1 MTTLGTLFPDEI
13 KSHIFPLLE
22 GILTSVNTDRVELF
36 TSFLALIA
44 LGGSVLYAVLA
55 RWPIASSEQGRSG
68 FAELRSDIVDE
79 VRRLSLWLAWVVA
92 AVATAGS
99 LYFSEVAN
107 YVPCQLCWY
116 QRIAM
121 YPLAGVLLVAA
132 VRKDWSAR
140 WYCLPML
147 IAGVGVSAYHYFIE
161 WKPAFGESACS
172 VGPACTD
179 IWFRRL
185 GFVTLAFMALSGF
198 IAILLLLFVQPN
210 RARQSSSS
218 ET

>member
-1 MTTLGTLFPDEI
+1 M
-13 KSHIFPLLE
+13 
-22 GILTSVNTDRVELF
+22 NTDRIELF
-36 TSFLALIA
+36 ASFLALIA
-44 LGGSVLYAVLA
+44 LGGSVLYSVMA
-55 RWPIASSEQGRSG
+55 RWPIGSSEQSRSG
-68 FAELRSDIVDE
+68 FSELRAELVHDF
-79 VRRLSLWLAWVVA
+79 RRLGLWLAWVVA

-132 VRKDWSAR
+132 VRRDWSAR

-147 IAGVGVSAYHYFIE
+147 IVGVGVSAYHYFIE
-161 WKPAFGESACS
+161 WKPSFGERACS

-210 RARQSSSS
+210 RTRQSSSS

>member
-1 MTTLGTLFPDEI
+1 MLPGEI
-13 KSHIFPLLE
+13 KILIFPFPE
-22 GILTSVNTDRVELF
+22 GILTAVNTDSIELF
-36 TSFLALIA
+36 SSLLALIA
-44 LGGSVLYAVLA
+44 LGGAVLYAVLA
-55 RWPIASSEQGRSG
+55 RWPLRSTDEGRSS
-68 FAELRSDIVDE
+68 FSEFRVDIVDDI
-79 VRRLSLWLAWVVA
+79 RRLSLWLAWVVA

-121 YPLAGVLLVAA
+121 YPLAGILFVAA
-132 VRKDWSAR
+132 LRKDWSAR

-161 WKPAFGESACS
+161 WKPSFGESACS

-198 IAILLLLFVQPN
+198 IAILLLLFIQPN
-210 RARQSSSS
+210 RTQQESGS

>member
-1 MTTLGTLFPDEI
+1 MTTLGTLFPGEI
-13 KSHIFPLLE
+13 KIHIFPLPD
-22 GILTSVNTDRVELF
+22 GILTSVNTDSVELF
-36 TSFLALIA
+36 TSLLALIA
-44 LGGSVLYAVLA
+44 LGGSVLYVVLA
-55 RWPIASSEQGRSG
+55 RWPIGSSEEGRSG
-68 FAELRSDIVDE
+68 FAELRVGIVDD
-79 VRRLSLWLAWVVA
+79 VRRLSLWLAWIVA

-99 LYFSEVAN
+99 LYFSEVAH

-198 IAILLLLFVQPN
+198 IAILLLLFVQPK

>member
-1 MTTLGTLFPDEI
+1 LLPGEI
-13 KSHIFPLLE
+13 KIHIFPLPD
-22 GILTSVNTDRVELF
+22 GILTSMNTDSVELF
-36 TSFLALIA
+36 TSLLALIA
-44 LGGSVLYAVLA
+44 LGGSVLYVVLA
-55 RWPIASSEQGRSG
+55 RWPIGSSEEGQSG
-68 FAELRSDIVDE
+68 FAELRVGIVDD
-79 VRRLSLWLAWVVA
+79 VRRLSLWLAWIVA

-99 LYFSEVAN
+99 LYFSEVAH

-198 IAILLLLFVQPN
+198 IAILLLLFVQPK